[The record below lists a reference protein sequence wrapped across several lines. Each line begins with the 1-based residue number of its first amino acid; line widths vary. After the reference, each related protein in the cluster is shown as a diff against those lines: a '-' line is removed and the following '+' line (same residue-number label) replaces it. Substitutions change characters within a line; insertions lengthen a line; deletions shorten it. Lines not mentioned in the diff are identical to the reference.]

1 MVWISR
7 RQALV
12 GSMLMVSATTVL
24 PGGAAA
30 KAVEDVSQQLADLES
45 RHGGRLGVAIL
56 EMSSGARSGHRE
68 NERFLMCS
76 TFKALLAAHILARV
90 DRQEDRLDR
99 RIVISEA
106 DLVPWAPITETR
118 IGGDGMTIAELCE
131 AAVTMSDNV
140 AANLLLAASG
150 GPAALTGYARS
161 LGDEVTRLDRIEPAL
176 NEHDGPDDARDT
188 TSPAAMLETL
198 RTLIFAEALSRASR
212 DQLSAWLITNK
223 TGDERLRAGMPA
235 EWMVGDRTGTNRSG
249 NANDIGIGWPNDR
262 APLIVTAYCDMP
274 NASADERNSVIAE
287 VGRIAAGG

>member
-12 GSMLMVSATTVL
+12 GSMLMASATTVL

-131 AAVTMSDNV
+131 AVVTMSDNV

-198 RTLIFAEALSRASR
+198 RTLIFGEALSRASR

-235 EWMVGDRTGTNRSG
+235 EWMVGDKTGTNRSG
-249 NANDIGIGWPNDR
+249 NANDIGFGWPNDR
-262 APLIVTAYCDMP
+262 APFIVTSYCDMP

>member
-7 RQALV
+7 RQTLV

-30 KAVEDVSQQLADLES
+30 KAVKDVSQQLADLES

-198 RTLIFAEALSRASR
+198 RTLIFGEALSRTSS

-235 EWMVGDRTGTNRSG
+235 EWMVGDKTGTNRSG
-249 NANDIGIGWPNDR
+249 NANDIGIVWPTDR
-262 APLIVTAYCDMP
+262 APIIVTAYCDMP